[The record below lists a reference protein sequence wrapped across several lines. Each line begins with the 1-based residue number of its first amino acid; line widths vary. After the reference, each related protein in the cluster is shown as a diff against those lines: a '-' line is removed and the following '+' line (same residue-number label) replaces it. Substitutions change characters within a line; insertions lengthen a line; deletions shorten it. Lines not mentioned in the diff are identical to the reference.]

1 MGGVWPLGR
10 PWDNW
15 HRPPPSIQA
24 TKSSLFLIIITPA
37 SPSSSLLKAIGKIQ
51 ENQIKYTFF
60 ANHGHSYFYEIL
72 AEVKF
77 HCASGDIWICESRLK
92 FTLFSAPLISQANCS
107 PFISAALIYF
117 LPKAPTHVPATE
129 IKTLLSQF
137 VNLNSFSID
146 HVYFADFQ
154 TLFDLFNIVLEQS
167 HLGGK
172 DHPQMTRQ

>member
-1 MGGVWPLGR
+1 MGR

-37 SPSSSLLKAIGKIQ
+37 SPSSSLLKVVKKIKS
-51 ENQIKYTFF
+51 NTNSLQIMATVTFMK
-60 ANHGHSYFYEIL
+60 SWP
-72 AEVKF
+72 EVKL
-77 HCASGDIWICESRLK
+77 CLWQYLNLQEPLK